1 VKVGGWPGNIAS
13 VTDVPFSGDT
23 CHPYTMSLQD
33 IEAFKI
39 AWKAA
44 VKRSLEA
51 GVDLSATYCYRRVS
65 IREAGFLG
73 LMASIAFCLTITD
86 APW

>member
-1 VKVGGWPGNIAS
+1 VVKVGGWPDNVAS

-44 VKRSLEA
+44 VKRALEA
-51 GVDLSATYCYRRVS
+51 GVDVSAAYCYPLVS
-65 IREAGFLG
+65 IREAGFLVSDG
-73 LMASIAFCLTITD
+73 LDPLL
-86 APW
+86 PHNY

>member
-1 VKVGGWPGNIAS
+1 VVKVGGWPDNVAS

-51 GVDLSATYCYRRVS
+51 GVDVSAAYCY
-65 IREAGFLG
+65 
-73 LMASIAFCLTITD
+73 
-86 APW
+86 P